1 MSGFFKFLVIVAF
14 AIGLWVMAELA
25 FRGEFTFGQTIK
37 DWLL

>member
-1 MSGFFKFLVIVAF
+1 MNGFLKTLILIAF

-25 FRGEFTFGQTIK
+25 FQGEFTFGRTIK